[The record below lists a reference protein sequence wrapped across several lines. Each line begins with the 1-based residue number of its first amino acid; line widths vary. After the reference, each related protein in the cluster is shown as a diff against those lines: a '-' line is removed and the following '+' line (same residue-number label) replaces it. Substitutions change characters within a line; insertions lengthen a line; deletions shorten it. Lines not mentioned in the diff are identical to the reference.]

1 MEGEFKVR
9 LAEPSDAAS
18 LVRLIE
24 RCYQGTYVDADALD
38 PTVVAERIR
47 AGRVMFAITE
57 SLAGEALGA
66 GALDVVNPWTAVF
79 GRCVVAAEHRGRGML
94 TAIGRLLVHRVGPER
109 GLRYIHSSAVANHA
123 FAQRHGVT
131 LGGTASGLLLGRYPD
146 ETRMRGIEA
155 APQPVSAAQLVFG
168 HDPDPECRS
177 LGLRGADL
185 LRARRVLDA
194 FEIPSQK
201 LLRGRAQCAGWRLEE
216 HPAEGLAHFVPAH
229 GGQELDFS
237 ACFDARLVWV
247 DVSPT
252 ATDAQERLDDLR
264 ATGFCFGAYLLG
276 MGPAGQDVVRMQ
288 RYQGATPIHEDALVL
303 VDEFGETFRD
313 VLADYRRSQVA
324 VL

>member
-1 MEGEFKVR
+1 MEGGFRVR
-9 LAEPSDAAS
+9 LAEPRDAES

-24 RCYQGTYVDADALD
+24 RCYQGTYIDADALD
-38 PTVVAERIR
+38 ATVVAERIR
-47 AGRVMFAITE
+47 AGRVVFAITE
-57 SLAGEALGA
+57 SPAGEALGA

-79 GRCVVAAEHRGRGML
+79 GRCVVDVEHRGRGML
-94 TAIGRLLVHRVGPER
+94 TAIGRLLVHQVGPER
-109 GLRYIHSSAVANHA
+109 GLRYMHSSAVANHA

-155 APQPVSAAQLVFG
+155 LPQPVSAAQLVFG
-168 HDPDPECRS
+168 HDPDPECRR

-185 LRARRVLDA
+185 RRARRVLDA
-194 FEIPSQK
+194 FEIPSLQR
-201 LLRGRAQCAGWRLEE
+201 RGRSPGQSAWRLEE
-216 HPAEGLAHFVPAH
+216 HLAEGLAHFVPED
-229 GGQELDFS
+229 GGGELDFA

-247 DVSPT
+247 DVPST
-252 ATDAQERLDDLR
+252 DLDAQEQLDALR
-264 ATGFCFGAYLLG
+264 ASGFCFGAYLLG

-288 RYQGATPIHEDALVL
+288 RYQGATPIREGALVL
-303 VDEFGETFRD
+303 VEEFGETFRD